1 MNTSKIVL
9 FLLLLLL
16 LLCVIISI
24 QNNNKSN
31 NKVEEFVDFNP
42 SFLKSLNEYSTLPLN
57 LLKDIPNIILYPY
70 KLLSGI
76 ENPYNTPSTKVVEF
90 LAKYGNYRI
99 IGLQLCR
106 SPLASI
112 IRKLFNYATT
122 GKFNEQLKIRGMDDI
137 FHLWLNIT
145 LTNGMNTFTIKTE
158 KTSIVEFS
166 DKDLIAKDCYTIKDI
181 PSDNQLTLNQFFVNA
196 IKIHPFD
203 FYLYDGRNN
212 NCQEYVRS
220 LLKGSGYL
228 SAEANE
234 FLYQNAEELFNNL
247 GYSGKIVGNLV
258 KALSNLAANVTR
270 YVYDK

>member
-1 MNTSKIVL
+1 MDTSKII
-9 FLLLLLL
+9 LLLLLL
-16 LLCVIISI
+16 LLLICIVITI
-24 QNNNKSN
+24 QN
-31 NKVEEFVDFNP
+31 NKVEEFVNF
-42 SFLKSLNEYSTLPLN
+42 SSLFLKNFNEYSYLPLK
-57 LLKDIPNIILYPY
+57 LIKDIPSIILYPY
-70 KLLSGI
+70 KILSGI
-76 ENPYNTPSTKVVEF
+76 DNPYNTPSRYVIEF
-90 LAKYGNYRI
+90 LAKYGQYRI

-106 SPLASI
+106 SPLASV
-112 IRKLFNYATT
+112 IRNLFNYATT

-145 LTNGMNTFTIKTE
+145 LTNGIDTFTIKTE

-166 DKDLIAKDCYTIKDI
+166 DKDLIAKDCFVIEDI
-181 PSDNQLTLNQFFVNA
+181 PNDNQLTLNQFFENA

-228 SAEANE
+228 SEEANE

-247 GYSGKIVGNLV
+247 GYSGKIVGNFV
-258 KALSNLAANVTR
+258 KILSNLAANITR
-270 YVYDK
+270 YVIDK